1 MTRFRVTAFILAASL
16 VMPLVAGAQLKIVP
30 REKLENVVS
39 PRLSPDSAILDFD
52 RRAVNAAPM
61 NEDDLPVS
69 YRYTFR
75 NVGDSPVM
83 IRMVRTTCS
92 CLTASCSSGKI
103 KPGETADIIARYDPK
118 GHPGRFERRIF
129 VYTEDYADPAAVL
142 SLNVNVSSGEDLS
155 DEYPVQMGH
164 IRMRR
169 NALSFKQGIKSVEKI
184 RFVNLSEKPLRL
196 ECEGQFLPESI
207 CFSTRPEIVEAG
219 EEGEIVITYDPEAGE
234 TRSRVPVII
243 RNLGVSPGQATI
255 NVSIE

>member
-1 MTRFRVTAFILAASL
+1 MRSLVLIFVAVLASLAAQ
-16 VMPLVAGAQLKIVP
+16 AQIVIVP
-30 REKLENVVS
+30 REKLQAMSN
-39 PRLSPDSAILDFD
+39 PKLTASALAMKFETMYIKAD
-52 RRAVNAAPM
+52 PM
-61 NEDDLPVS
+61 GEDDGVQNFTYPFKNIGEDTLK
-69 YRYTFR
+69 
-75 NVGDSPVM
+75 
-83 IRMVRTTCS
+83 IRRTVATCS
-92 CLTASCSSGKI
+92 CMTVVTPKMTLA
-103 KPGETADIIARYDPK
+103 PGESSEIVVKYNPK

-196 ECEGQFLPESI
+196 ECEGQFLPESM